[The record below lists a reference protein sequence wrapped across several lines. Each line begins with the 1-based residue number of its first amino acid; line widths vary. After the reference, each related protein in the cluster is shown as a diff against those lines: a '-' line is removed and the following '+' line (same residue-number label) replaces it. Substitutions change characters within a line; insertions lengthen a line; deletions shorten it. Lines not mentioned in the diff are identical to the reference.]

1 MNGQQEVERMR
12 KECTEEHVRLI
23 VESFSVK
30 PGKDARQLHKK
41 LRQYGSGLPMSLRWP
56 NLPMWISLAA
66 AASAAA
72 KVILDA
78 MR

>member
-1 MNGQQEVERMR
+1 MKKER
-12 KECTEEHVRLI
+12 TEEYVKLL